1 MLGLKVGRGDT
12 VDEVVVGR
20 GAEVVVIDVVVA
32 AKVLVVVRVG
42 VGVGVSVGVGVLDE
56 VVVGGV
62 QILVEDCLVV
72 VDGRG
77 VDEVEALP

>member
-1 MLGLKVGRGDT
+1 M
-12 VDEVVVGR
+12 DEVVVGR
-20 GAEVVVIDVVVA
+20 GAEVVGIDVVVA
-32 AKVLVVVRVG
+32 AKVLVVVR

-72 VDGRG
+72 VGGRG

>member
-1 MLGLKVGRGDT
+1 M
-12 VDEVVVGR
+12 DEVVVGR
-20 GAEVVVIDVVVA
+20 GAEVVGIDVVVA

-42 VGVGVSVGVGVLDE
+42 VGVSVGVLDE

>member
-12 VDEVVVGR
+12 LDEVVVGR
-20 GAEVVVIDVVVA
+20 GAEVVIGIDVVVA
-32 AKVLVVVRVG
+32 AKVLVVVRVV
-42 VGVGVSVGVGVLDE
+42 VGVGVGVLDE